1 MSTYLLYQSFK
12 DIVMM
17 KTNRILLL
25 FVLFAISA
33 QAQLYQKTNLG
44 IKARINSTD
53 IEIQFYSP
61 SMVRIL
67 KSPEGK
73 SFTKESLS
81 VVKRPQTARF
91 VVNQQ
96 GDVLTLKSDKLK
108 VNLDLNS
115 GKVSYSTPDGNPLL
129 TEKEGGA
136 TFTDFNDAG
145 SKTYTVNQLFTL
157 DKEEAIYGLGQQQ
170 RGKLS
175 LRDSRI
181 NMVQGN
187 TDDYVPFL
195 VSTKGYGLFWDNYS
209 PTVFEEKAENASF
222 KSDVGDCI
230 DYYFMVGGNIDGAIA
245 CMRDLTGQAPLL
257 PLWTFGFW
265 QSKERY
271 KSQNE
276 LVGVVNKYRELNV
289 PLDGIIQDW
298 QYWGNNYLWNAM
310 EFLNPEFPNP
320 KKMVDDIHKQNAH
333 LIISIWSSFGPQT
346 KQYREMKPKGMLLNF
361 GTWPQSGLE
370 AWPPNMEYPSGV
382 EPYDPY
388 NPEARDIY
396 WKYLN
401 KGLFSLGIDG
411 WWMDSTEP
419 DHLDFKP
426 SDFDL
431 KTYLGSFRKVRNA
444 FPLMAVGGVAEHQRA
459 AASDKRV
466 FILTRSAFAGQQ
478 RYGANTWSGDVNSS
492 WQSFRNQIPA
502 GLNFSMS
509 AIPYWNTDIG
519 GFFAGSYN
527 KSFNDGS
534 GAKNPAF
541 QELYVRWLQ
550 FGAFTPMMRS
560 HGTEVPREI
569 YNFGQKG
576 EPIYDAIEKSIK
588 LRYSLLPYI
597 YSTAWEV
604 TNHQSTI
611 MRALVMDFNDKH
623 VADMNNEY
631 MFGKSI
637 LVAPV
642 VNAQYTPESVV
653 KTDENTGWD
662 KAANK
667 QEKIVPVDFT
677 QPKSSKVYL
686 PNGTTWFDFWTNQK
700 YDGGQ
705 EVVLPT
711 TIDKIPLFVR
721 AGSIIPFGP
730 EVQFATEK
738 KWDKLE
744 IRIYEGT
751 DGEFTLYEDEN
762 DNYNYEKGVYSTIV
776 FKWDDKAKSLTIA
789 DRKGIFPG
797 MLAERVFHLVKV
809 AANGSK
815 VEKDVV
821 YKGKKVSVK

>member
-1 MSTYLLYQSFK
+1 
-12 DIVMM
+12 M
-17 KTNRILLL
+17 KKISKILSL
-25 FVLFAISA
+25 FVLFAVSA

-44 IKARINSTD
+44 VKAKINSTD
-53 IEIQFYSP
+53 IEVQFFSP
-61 SMVRIL
+61 STVRVL

-81 VVKRPQTARF
+81 VIKKPQAVKFA
-91 VVNQQ
+91 VNQQ
-96 GDVLTLKSDKLK
+96 GDVLTLKSDKMKVGIDLK
-108 VNLDLNS
+108 S
-115 GKVSYSTPDGNPLL
+115 GKISYSTSAGTPLL
-129 TEKEGGA
+129 TEKEAGA

-145 SKTYTVNQLFTL
+145 SKTYTVNQSFSL

-175 LRDSRI
+175 LRNAKL

-209 PTVFEEKAENASF
+209 PTVFEDTPQGMVF

-230 DYYFMVGGNIDGAIA
+230 DYYLMVGGNMDGSIA
-245 CMRDLTGQAPLL
+245 CMRDLTGQAPMF

-276 LVGVVNKYRELNV
+276 LVGVVNKYRELGV

-298 QYWGNNYLWNAM
+298 QYWGSNYLWNAM
-310 EFLNPEFPNP
+310 EFLNTEFPNP
-320 KKMVDDIHKQNAH
+320 KKMVNDIHSQNAH

-346 KQYREMKPKGMLLNF
+346 KQYREMKPKGMLLDF
-361 GTWPQSGLE
+361 GTWPQSGVE
-370 AWPPNMEYPSGV
+370 SWPPNRDYPSGV

-396 WKYLN
+396 WKHLN
-401 KGLFSLGIDG
+401 KGLFSVGIDG

-419 DHLDFKP
+419 DHMDFKP

-444 FPLMAVGGVAEHQRA
+444 FPLMAVGGVSQHQRA
-459 AASDKRV
+459 TSSDKRV

-527 KSFNDGS
+527 RSGSEGS

-560 HGTEVPREI
+560 HGTDVPREI
-569 YNFGQKG
+569 YNFGKKG
-576 EPIYDAIEKSIK
+576 EPIYDAIEKSIN
-588 LRYSLLPYI
+588 LRYSFLPYI
-597 YSTAWEV
+597 YSAAWDI
-604 TNHQSTI
+604 TNRQSSM
-611 MRALVMDFNDKH
+611 MRALVMDFNDKK
-623 VADMNNEY
+623 VVDMNDEY

-637 LVAPV
+637 LVAPI
-642 VNAQYTPESVV
+642 VNAQYTPEIQV
-653 KTDENTGWD
+653 KTDENSGWNKD
-662 KAANK
+662 TNKDGKVAA
-667 QEKIVPVDFT
+667 VDFT
-677 QPKSSKVYL
+677 QVKSSKAYL
-686 PNGTTWFDFWTNQK
+686 PAGTTWFDFWTNQK

-705 EVVLPT
+705 EVTLAT
-711 TIDKIPLFVR
+711 TIDKIPLFIK
-721 AGSIIPFGP
+721 AGSILPLGP
-730 EVQFATEK
+730 NVQFATEK

-744 IRIYEGT
+744 IRVYEGAN
-751 DGEFTLYEDEN
+751 GEFSLYEDEN
-762 DNYNYEKGVYSTIV
+762 DNYNYEKGVYSTID
-776 FKWDDKAKSLTIA
+776 FKWDDKAKTLTIA
-789 DRKGIFPG
+789 DRKGTFPG
-797 MLAERVFHLVKV
+797 MLTERTFHVVKI
-809 AANGSK
+809 AANGNK
-815 VEKDVV
+815 IEKDVV
-821 YKGKKVSVK
+821 YKGKKVSLK

>member
-1 MSTYLLYQSFK
+1 
-12 DIVMM
+12 MM
-17 KTNRILLL
+17 KTNKILLL
-25 FVLFAISA
+25 FVLFAMSA
-33 QAQLYQKTNLG
+33 QAQLYQKTDLG

-81 VVKRPQTARF
+81 VVKKPQIARF

-115 GKVSYSTPDGNPLL
+115 GKVSYSTPAGNPLL

-459 AASDKRV
+459 TTSDKRV

-527 KSFNDGS
+527 KNWNDGS

-623 VADMNNEY
+623 VVDMNNEY

-762 DNYNYEKGVYSTIV
+762 DNYNYEKGIYSTIV